1 MEEIDAKLAAAKQE
15 MADATAA
22 MQFEKCIQIRS
33 TIKEL
38 EEARAAAEAAAA
50 AAAAAPDNSA
60 EAARIDGEIE
70 RVKAAMA
77 AATAAMEFEKCMTL
91 RDELQQLEKKK
102 AAL

>member
-22 MQFEKCIQIRS
+22 MQFEKCIGLRS
-33 TIKEL
+33 TIQQL
-38 EEARAAAEAAAA
+38 EEARAAAEAAASA
-50 AAAAAPDNSA
+50 APPDNSA
-60 EAARIDGEIE
+60 EIARVDGEIE

-91 RDELQQLEKKK
+91 RDELKQLEQQK

>member
-1 MEEIDAKLAAAKQE
+1 MTVEEIDAKLAAAKQE

-38 EEARAAAEAAAA
+38 EEARVAAEA

-60 EAARIDGEIE
+60 EVARIDGEIE